1 MKNMI
6 QEREEEYNR
15 KHNELEA
22 EVRSLMRMNENES
35 ATREYA
41 NRFVDEKNE
50 FRQFKHDELS
60 AFKDREVTIEL
71 VKDEL
76 MDENM
81 ALTESNNQLR
91 IRVAELLGSRFHAG
105 NDADNAL
112 VIKALREEL
121 RKAIW
126 RSVDF
131 KKLLKATRS
140 SLRHSSTLRRQRQI
154 VQEAIPVG
162 LLWTWPCDQ
171 KEQFTE
177 TITPWREADDEL
189 GTSIMEQSSNQGHS
203 TGFTI
208 SGASNKPSSESDCTY
223 WQDSIICGIDF
234 NANGYT

>member
-35 ATREYA
+35 ATREYT

-60 AFKDREVTIEL
+60 AFKDREVTIER

-81 ALTESNNQLR
+81 ALIESNNQLR

-105 NDADNAL
+105 NDEDNAL
-112 VIKALREEL
+112 VIKELREEL
-121 RKAIW
+121 RKATW

-162 LLWTWPCDQ
+162 LL
-171 KEQFTE
+171 
-177 TITPWREADDEL
+177 
-189 GTSIMEQSSNQGHS
+189 
-203 TGFTI
+203 
-208 SGASNKPSSESDCTY
+208 
-223 WQDSIICGIDF
+223 
-234 NANGYT
+234 